1 MRTSHN
7 KRLAALEAACEARPS
22 RDVGAAQFAADLAN
36 VYGEPGDPVQPMIMA
51 EWQADINE
59 VYGHEND

>member
-7 KRLAALEAACEARPS
+7 KRLQALEAACEVRLS
-22 RDVGAAQFAADLAN
+22 RDAQAQFAADLAN
-36 VYGEPGDPVQPMIMA
+36 VYGEPGDPVRPMIMA

-59 VYGHEND
+59 VYGHETD